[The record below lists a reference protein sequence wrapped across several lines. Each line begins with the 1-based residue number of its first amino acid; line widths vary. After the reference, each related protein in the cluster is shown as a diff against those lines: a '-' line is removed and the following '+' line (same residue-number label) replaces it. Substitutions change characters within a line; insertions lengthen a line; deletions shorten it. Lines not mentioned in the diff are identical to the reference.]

1 MTMSDNEK
9 LNNFIARHRM
19 YDDNEPETPKRKRS
33 RGNGEGSI
41 RKRSN
46 GTYEGRVTI
55 GWNEGKQVVKSVYAK
70 TRKECNDKMQQLIKD
85 VQEHNITLPV
95 SIPTLNEWLMVWL
108 NEYRANIS
116 QGTRRRYLLYFEKIP
131 EETLNKKITEVK
143 PLELQQYINSFNTYG
158 PANRAIGA
166 LNAAFQDALS
176 NGFITKNPASG
187 LRNNNERSAK
197 RYEDNKKSFTHA
209 EEQAFAEAI
218 QYSPYRLIY
227 QVSLLAGLRRGEA
240 TALKWENIDLNN
252 RCIHVK
258 EAAKREGTGYTVGS
272 TKTANSVRTVPIS
285 PALFDILNSVDD
297 KSGLLC
303 PNAHGAMLNADILTM
318 DFAAIMK
325 QLGQQH
331 TFHHLR
337 HTFATRC
344 IVDKGINPKVVQS
357 WLGHATVDMTMNTYT
372 HATEDL
378 VDKEIQKL

>member
-1 MTMSDNEK
+1 MDDNEK
-9 LNNFIARHRM
+9 LDNFIERHRM
-19 YDDNEPETPKRKRS
+19 YDDNEPEAPKRKRS
-33 RGNGEGSI
+33 RANGEGSI

-55 GWNEGKQVVKSVYAK
+55 GWNDGKQVVKSVYAK

-85 VQEHNITLPV
+85 VQERNVTLPNN
-95 SIPTLNEWLMVWL
+95 IPTLKEWLMVWL
-108 NEYRANIS
+108 NEYRSNVS
-116 QGTRRRYLLYFEKIP
+116 SGTRRRYLLYFEKVP
-131 EETLNKKITEVK
+131 EETLKKRITEVK
-143 PLELQQYINSFNTYG
+143 PLELQQYINSFNNYG
-158 PANRAIGA
+158 PANRAMGA
-166 LNAAFQDALS
+166 LNAAMQDALG
-176 NGFITKNPASG
+176 NGLIDKNPAIS

-209 EEQAFAEAI
+209 EEQAFNEAI
-218 QYSPYRLIY
+218 KDNPYKLIY

-240 TALKWENIDLNN
+240 TALKWENIDLSN
-252 RCIHVK
+252 RVIRVK

-272 TKTANSVRTVPIS
+272 TKTTNSVRTVPIA
-285 PALFDILNSVDD
+285 PTLFDILNSVGN

-303 PNAHGAMLNADILTM
+303 PNSHSAMLNADILTM

-344 IVDKGINPKVVQS
+344 IVDKGINPKVVQA

>member
-1 MTMSDNEK
+1 MSV
-9 LNNFIARHRM
+9 
-19 YDDNEPETPKRKRS
+19 PEQDGATYFTLKKFQKKRS
-33 RGNGEGSI
+33 
-41 RKRSN
+41 
-46 GTYEGRVTI
+46 
-55 GWNEGKQVVKSVYAK
+55 KS
-70 TRKECNDKMQQLIKD
+70 
-85 VQEHNITLPV
+85 
-95 SIPTLNEWLMVWL
+95 
-108 NEYRANIS
+108 
-116 QGTRRRYLLYFEKIP
+116 
-131 EETLNKKITEVK
+131 
-143 PLELQQYINSFNTYG
+143 
-158 PANRAIGA
+158 
-166 LNAAFQDALS
+166 
-176 NGFITKNPASG
+176 

-209 EEQAFAEAI
+209 EEQAFNEAI
-218 QYSPYRLIY
+218 KDNPYKLIY

-240 TALKWENIDLNN
+240 TALKWENIDLIN
-252 RCIHVK
+252 RVIRVK

-272 TKTANSVRTVPIS
+272 TKTTNSVRTVPIA
-285 PALFDILNSVDD
+285 PTLFDILNSVGN
-297 KSGLLC
+297 KSDLLC

-344 IVDKGINPKVVQS
+344 IVDKGINPKVVQA

>member
-1 MTMSDNEK
+1 MTDNEK
-9 LNNFIARHRM
+9 LDNFIERHRM
-19 YDDNEPETPKRKRS
+19 YEDWEPETQKRKRS
-33 RGNGEGSI
+33 RANGEGSI

-46 GTYEGRVTI
+46 GTYEGRITI
-55 GWNEGKQVVKSVYAK
+55 GWNEGKQIVKSVYAK
-70 TRKECNDKMQQLIKD
+70 TRKECNDKMQRLIKD
-85 VQEHNITLPV
+85 VQEHNITLPD

-116 QGTRRRYLLYFEKIP
+116 EGTRRRYLLYFEKIP
-131 EETLNKKITEVK
+131 KEILNKKIVEVK
-143 PLELQQYINSFNTYG
+143 PLELQQYINSFSAYG

-166 LNAAFQDALS
+166 LNAAMQDALG
-176 NGFITKNPASG
+176 NGLIDKNPAIS

-197 RYEDNKKSFTHA
+197 RYEDNKKSFTQS
-209 EEQAFAEAI
+209 EEQAFTEAI
-218 QYSPYRLIY
+218 KNNPYKLIY
-227 QVSLLAGLRRGEA
+227 EISLLAGLRRGEA

-252 RCIHVK
+252 RCIYIK

-272 TKTANSVRTVPIS
+272 TKTTNSVRTVPMS
-285 PALFDILNSVDD
+285 PTLFDILNASEN
-297 KSGLLC
+297 KTGLLC
-303 PNAHGAMLNADILTM
+303 PNSHGTMLNADILTM

-325 QLGQQH
+325 ALGQKH

-344 IVDKGINPKVVQS
+344 IVDKGINPKVVQA

-378 VDKEIQKL
+378 IDKEIQKL